1 MKSATFEPP
10 RERKTAI
17 IHFRV
22 PSSVETSLSAQ
33 IDPTTR
39 LRSIHDVARTLALQ
53 ALAERER
60 QRQLLALNVYN
71 LKDYALLD
79 GDAGRLLPHLP
90 AKAFRTC
97 ITSPPYWRQRN
108 YGNHPEQLGQERSPE
123 QYINRLADIF
133 THVHR
138 ALADDGTLWLNIDD
152 SYHHKELVGIP
163 WRLAFELQRRGW
175 HWRAEI
181 VWAKAS
187 TPEPVKDRPTRAHEA
202 VLLFSK
208 KRNYFYDFNAILE
221 PHDSAWALDCIRKAQ
236 ESNLTERPK
245 TNPFSKDKR
254 HLNEM
259 RGITRAEYGTLMN
272 PNGKNKR
279 DVWSINAERLGG
291 SHPAVMPVA
300 LAEVCVLAGSRP
312 GDVVLDPFAGTGTTG
327 VAALENGRRFVG
339 VELVSRFVRMA
350 HQRLKLVVQSKPQ
363 PGRGGFENA
372 VPALQQVH

>member
-1 MKSATFEPP
+1 MKPATFEPP

-22 PSSVETSLSAQ
+22 PASVETSLAAQ
-33 IDPTTR
+33 IDPATR
-39 LRSIHDVARTLALQ
+39 LRSIHDVARVLALQ

-60 QRQLLALNVYN
+60 QRQLRTLDVYT

-90 AKAFRTC
+90 ARAFRTC
-97 ITSPPYWRQRN
+97 ITSPPYWRQRH
-108 YGNHPEQLGQERSPE
+108 YGSQPEQLGQEPAPE

-138 ALADDGTLWLNIDD
+138 TLTDDGTLWVNIDD
-152 SYHHKELVGIP
+152 SYHNKELVGIP
-163 WRLAFELQRRGW
+163 WRLALELQRRGW

-221 PHDSAWALDCIRKAQ
+221 PHDSEWAVDCIRKAQ
-236 ESNLTERPK
+236 AAGLTERPK

-254 HLNEM
+254 QVNGM

-279 DVWSINAERLGG
+279 DVWTINAERLGG

-300 LAEVCVLAGSRP
+300 LAEVCVKAGSET

-327 VAALENGRRFVG
+327 AAALNNGRRFVG
-339 VELVSRFVRMA
+339 VELVPRFVRMA
-350 HQRLKLVVQSKPQ
+350 HERLKMAAVGQLKPSHQS
-363 PGRGGFENA
+363 
-372 VPALQQVH
+372 